1 MLDSFSLFDTSL
13 KLKNISLK
21 PQTKT
26 INEIPIELLNGSV
39 YDINIEG
46 SIFDKKVNI
55 DLSSITL
62 SIYVAN
68 IDSLLYSYA
77 KPKQITFDP
86 CKKFSFQQN
95 QINSLYKIIS
105 QLAIVSVNISNCVIN
120 LYTKI
125 EDVLI
130 HFTIDIGKISMNTVN
145 NDVESISTLK
155 SFIDDLSVTVDFI
168 LIKKDDS
175 NKNIYDII
183 AKGNE
188 VDYNVCN
195 VVEKISMNCVIKA
208 SKYRFDRE
216 EAMTT
221 KGNDDNYEAYKEFE
235 NFEKNNNIDITL
247 KTFSLCASDTL
258 ITNAMLLMN
267 KIKKEKMKKRALL
280 LSGKEKMRRI
290 VQTLNKYNNVNKAK
304 GFKFKTPSDENC
316 FIYLQIIK

>member
-1 MLDSFSLFDTSL
+1 M
-13 KLKNISLK
+13 
-21 PQTKT
+21 
-26 INEIPIELLNGSV
+26 
-39 YDINIEG
+39 
-46 SIFDKKVNI
+46 
-55 DLSSITL
+55 
-62 SIYVAN
+62 
-68 IDSLLYSYA
+68 
-77 KPKQITFDP
+77 
-86 CKKFSFQQN
+86 
-95 QINSLYKIIS
+95 
-105 QLAIVSVNISNCVIN
+105 
-120 LYTKI
+120 
-125 EDVLI
+125 
-130 HFTIDIGKISMNTVN
+130 
-145 NDVESISTLK
+145 K

-290 VQTLNKYNNVNKAK
+290 LAYYDFFLFSSKEKERKCNNKGIMCINQK
-304 GFKFKTPSDENC
+304 
-316 FIYLQIIK
+316 